1 MAKTLEQYIA
11 ETNKAY
17 DATRQALQNQ
27 INSIEGQLTTTKNNI
42 NAQYAQ
48 QQATLERNRDS
59 AASSASMQAAG
70 SGGSFGGSAS
80 LANRK
85 YYEQAFIPAQTQL
98 ATNQAQDISQ
108 AEQTANQNR
117 LSLQSQLAQLEDE
130 ARQYAYQRY
139 DAAVAAEKEA
149 ALQRE
154 LASMAYKSYFNTGSS
169 TPSNP
174 YTFAEDS
181 AGGLQFYNA
190 NTGNNV
196 KYGTYYGGA
205 GGAWNNAAILSNV
218 GQMFGT
224 NSNEYQRLSEILK
237 YNSNKK
243 LSNAAGR
250 TQNYSYLSRQDSDLL
265 NRLGLRLG

>member
-1 MAKTLEQYIA
+1 MATLEQYIA

-27 INSIEGQLTTTKNNI
+27 INSIEGDLNAQKNRI

-48 QQATLERNRDS
+48 QQKQLDNTRNYTAQAS
-59 AASSASMQAAG
+59 SMAASNN
-70 SGGSFGGSAS
+70 GGSFGGSAEI
-80 LANRK
+80 ANKK
-85 YYEQAFIPAQTQL
+85 YYSQAFAPALAQL
-98 ATNQAQDISQ
+98 QTNQANDLSS

-117 LSLQSQLAQLEDE
+117 LSLQTQLAQLQDE
-130 ARQYAYQRY
+130 AQRYAIQRY

-154 LASMAYKSYFNTGSS
+154 LANLAYKSYFNTGSS

-174 YTFAEDS
+174 YTFAEDTG
-181 AGGLQFYNA
+181 GGLQFYNA

-250 TQNYSYLSRQDSDLL
+250 TQNYSYLSQQDSDLL